1 MYHSVR
7 LKGIPRLPPVARD
20 DNDHATMN
28 KLWLFPLFI
37 VVASI
42 LWGVDGV
49 ILRPALYSLPVATVV
64 FIEHSL
70 AFLFML
76 PFLIYEWKKL
86 KEIKPSSY
94 FYFFLV
100 ALFGGALGT
109 LAITKGL
116 FYVNFASLSA
126 VILLQK
132 LQPVFAIFLAWLIL
146 KEKLPKKFFAY
157 ALLALLGAYAVAFP
171 TLLPNFN
178 TGDKTS
184 LAAMFGLLAAIC
196 WGASTVFSKRALRET
211 NFRIGTYLR
220 FGITTLI
227 MLVIM
232 LSTSG
237 QAAIPQVTGS
247 QLTYFFIIIFSSG
260 GVAMLLYY
268 FGLKHTKASVSTIC
282 ELGLPLSA
290 VILEYFIYG
299 KLMNTTQFLGAAVLL
314 FAIVMV
320 AKLKEAV
327 SL

>member
-1 MYHSVR
+1 MDTRTY
-7 LKGIPRLPPVARD
+7 
-20 DNDHATMN
+20 
-28 KLWLFPLFI
+28 LFPLFI
-37 VVASI
+37 VIASI

-49 ILRPALYSLPVATVV
+49 VLRPALYSLPVATVV
-64 FIEHSL
+64 FIEHGL

-86 KEIKPSSY
+86 KEIKLSSY
-94 FYFFLV
+94 GYFFLV

-132 LQPVFAIFLAWLIL
+132 LQPIFAIFLAWLLL
-146 KEKLPKKFFAY
+146 KEKMPKKFFGY
-157 ALLALLGAYAVAFP
+157 AALALFGAYAVAFP
-171 TLLPNFN
+171 GLVPNFN

-184 LAAMFGLLAAIC
+184 IAAMFGLLAAIC

-227 MLVIM
+227 VGGIM
-232 LSTSG
+232 LATNG
-237 QAAIPQVTGS
+237 QAIIPQVTNT
-247 QLTYFFIIIFSSG
+247 QLSYFFIIIFSSG
-260 GVAMLLYY
+260 GIAMLLYY

-282 ELGLPLSA
+282 ELGMPLAA

-299 KLMNTTQFLGAAVLL
+299 RLMNATQFLGAAVLL

-320 AKLKEAV
+320 ARMREAV
-327 SL
+327 ATNT

>member
-1 MYHSVR
+1 MH
-7 LKGIPRLPPVARD
+7 
-20 DNDHATMN
+20 T
-28 KLWLFPLFI
+28 LFPLFI
-37 VVASI
+37 IIASI
-42 LWGVDGV
+42 LWGIDGV
-49 ILRPALYSLPVATVV
+49 VLRPALYSLPVATVV

-70 AFLFML
+70 AFLFMF

-94 FYFFLV
+94 GYFFLV

-132 LQPVFAIFLAWLIL
+132 LQPIFAIFLAWLIL
-146 KEKLPKKFFAY
+146 KERLPKKFFAY

-171 TLLPNFN
+171 TLLPNLN

-184 LAAMFGLLAAIC
+184 IAAMFGLLAAIC

-211 NFRIGTYLR
+211 NFRIGAYLR
-220 FGITTLI
+220 FGITSLI

-232 LSTSG
+232 LTTGG
-237 QAAIPQVTGS
+237 QTAIPQVS
-247 QLTYFFIIIFSSG
+247 QTQWFYFLIIIFSSG
-260 GVAMLLYY
+260 GIAMLLYY
-268 FGLKHTKASVSTIC
+268 FGLKRTKASVSTIC

-290 VILEYFIYG
+290 VILEYFIFG
-299 KLMNTTQFLGAAVLL
+299 KLMNATQFLGAAVLL

-320 AKLKEAV
+320 ARMREAITENT
-327 SL
+327 

>member
-1 MYHSVR
+1 M
-7 LKGIPRLPPVARD
+7 
-20 DNDHATMN
+20 
-28 KLWLFPLFI
+28 FPLFI
-37 VVASI
+37 VIASI

-49 ILRPALYSLPVATVV
+49 VLRPALYSLPVATVV
-64 FIEHSL
+64 FIEHAL

-76 PFLIYEWKKL
+76 PFFIYEWKKL

-109 LAITKGL
+109 FAITKGL
-116 FYVNFASLSA
+116 FYVHFASLSA

-157 ALLALLGAYAVAFP
+157 AALALLGAYAVAFP

-178 TGDKTS
+178 TGDKTPI
-184 LAAMFGLLAAIC
+184 AAMFGLLAALC

-232 LSTSG
+232 LSTGG
-237 QAAIPQVTGS
+237 QMAITQISKT
-247 QLTYFFIIIFSSG
+247 QLTYFFIIVFSSG
-260 GVAMLLYY
+260 GIAMLLYY

-282 ELGLPLSA
+282 ELGMPLAA
-290 VILEYFIYG
+290 VVLEYLIYG
-299 KLMNTTQFLGAAVLL
+299 KLMNATQFLGAAVLL
-314 FAIVMV
+314 GAIVMV
-320 AKLKEAV
+320 AKMREAITENT
-327 SL
+327 

>member
-1 MYHSVR
+1 MDRY
-7 LKGIPRLPPVARD
+7 
-20 DNDHATMN
+20 
-28 KLWLFPLFI
+28 WLSPLFI
-37 VVASI
+37 VIASI

-49 ILRPALYSLPVATVV
+49 VLRPALYSLPVATVV
-64 FIEHSL
+64 FIEHAI
-70 AFLFML
+70 AFAFML
-76 PFLIYEWKKL
+76 PFFIYEWKKL

-94 FYFFLV
+94 GYFFLV

-116 FYVNFASLSA
+116 FYVHFASLSA
-126 VILLQK
+126 VILMQK
-132 LQPVFAIFLAWLIL
+132 LQPIFAIFLAWLLL
-146 KEKLPKKFFAY
+146 KERLPKKFFAY

-184 LAAMFGLLAAIC
+184 IAAMFGLLAALC

-232 LSTSG
+232 LSTGG
-237 QAAIPQVTGS
+237 QAAIPQVS
-247 QLTYFFIIIFSSG
+247 KAQLMYFFIIVFSSG
-260 GVAMLLYY
+260 GIAMLLYY

-282 ELGLPLSA
+282 ELGMPLAA
-290 VILEYFIYG
+290 VVLEYFTRGRIFN
-299 KLMNTTQFLGAAVLL
+299 LTQFLGAAVLL
-314 FAIVMV
+314 FAIIIISKM
-320 AKLKEAV
+320 KEAV
-327 SL
+327 SV